1 MEQRRKIIFRYGIAA
16 GAGILFLFLALLY
29 AFQTVRTRDAFNAAR
44 HTESSGAAEET
55 AGETQRTEAKGFYQK
70 LRSGQPVKIWV
81 FGDETAYDRLSE
93 LESWTGQLADGLRER
108 YGSQV
113 ELRNFS
119 LFGVYDTLMH
129 YVLLQQQLGSGE
141 SADAVLLCMGYY
153 EDPFVFPLYYEALL
167 RSLKL
172 RLPQTAILSLIES
185 AAVTAPEGSADELAT
200 LTRSLTERY
209 HGQTISMAEAFAVSG
224 EDYPALAGGAFPLA
238 LTAEGQR
245 LYADWILEQ
254 LAVAVSAGTEID
266 EALPE
271 LENAAAAVF
280 DRYSYIPRER
290 FTRISETDWQISIE
304 TLRRIGAES
313 GGVVALDYSF
323 LKGQNDVNVSI
334 DGQLFGGL
342 SRVYGDFETEGA
354 EVEEKSRLRRVEII
368 RNNANVT
375 DYLSVTFGTREQ
387 AETFSGLIL
396 FGNLGFME
404 GSADYTALPVPEKR
418 VETAPEP
425 EGTAPGEPESA
436 ENTETTSETREES
449 GTRETSESRRENRER
464 RRETEEHRQET
475 ETPAVP
481 ESTTVS
487 ESTTAEMVLEAET
500 VPETAAGPT
509 VGTHIP
515 ESRET
520 AGPAQG
526 LVPVAEPQEA
536 GGN

>member
-1 MEQRRKIIFRYGIAA
+1 M
-16 GAGILFLFLALLY
+16 
-29 AFQTVRTRDAFNAAR
+29 
-44 HTESSGAAEET
+44 
-55 AGETQRTEAKGFYQK
+55 
-70 LRSGQPVKIWV
+70 KIWV
-81 FGDETAYDRLSE
+81 FGDETAYDRLSG

-119 LFGVYDTLMH
+119 LFGGYDALMH

-172 RLPQTAILSLIES
+172 RLPQAAILSLIES

-200 LTRSLTERY
+200 LTRNLTERY

-224 EDYPALAGGAFPLA
+224 KDYPALAGGAFPLA

-254 LAVAVSAGTEID
+254 LSGAVSAGTEID

-290 FTRISETDWQISIE
+290 FVRISETDWQISE
-304 TLRRIGAES
+304 GSLRELGAET

-334 DGQLFGGL
+334 DGQLFGGI

-354 EVEEKSRLRRVEII
+354 GAGEETRLRRVEII

-375 DYLSVTFGTREQ
+375 DYLSVTFGTKEQ

-404 GSADYTALPVPEKR
+404 GSTDYTALPVPEKR
-418 VETAPEP
+418 VSDTMQ
-425 EGTAPGEPESA
+425 PESTA
-436 ENTETTSETREES
+436 EEESGSAAESESASAETRAESETRES
-449 GTRETSESRRENRER
+449 SKSRRETREEEER
-464 RRETEEHRQET
+464 RRETEERSRET
-475 ETPAVP
+475 ETAA
-481 ESTTVS
+481 ESTAAPT
-487 ESTTAEMVLEAET
+487 ESGTETAAPQEAET
-500 VPETAAGPT
+500 IPETASGPT
-509 VGTHIP
+509 VGTHVP